1 MSQQEEFSG
10 AVIEGSDGELYLI
23 PDAELA
29 RFRVSDKRAKQL
41 QAHLDDAAE
50 VSGFS
55 MGSTDQVGGVMFP
68 NIQPLKAVR
77 TDLGSPK
84 TAVQGFFQY
93 QGSPQY

>member
-23 PDAELA
+23 PDSDLA
-29 RFRVSDKRAKQL
+29 QFRVSAERAEKL
-41 QAHLDDAAE
+41 KAHLDDAAE

-55 MGSTDQVGGVMFP
+55 MGTTDQVAGVMFP
-68 NIQPLKAVR
+68 NIQPLKAIR

-93 QGSPQY
+93 QGSR